1 MVCSALPSHVGGD
14 APRSRFFRG
23 RISLRKSLQSIRN
36 LLRLNSGR
44 TGCYSE
50 GKELCGR
57 PRGSL
62 MAFKP
67 GPAATPASQ
76 TSQDA
81 RDNGARPSLPPH
93 PPSNSLTCPIVSTYT
108 SLVLYRQNLWVSW
121 AG

>member
-36 LLRLNSGR
+36 LLRLKSGR
-44 TGCYSE
+44 TVCYSE

-67 GPAATPASQ
+67 GPASAPASQ

-81 RDNGARPSLPPH
+81 RKNNARPSLPPH
-93 PPSNSLTCPIVSTYT
+93 PPSNFLTCPIVSTYT
-108 SLVLYRQNLWVSW
+108 SHGCYSKHLC
-121 AG
+121 